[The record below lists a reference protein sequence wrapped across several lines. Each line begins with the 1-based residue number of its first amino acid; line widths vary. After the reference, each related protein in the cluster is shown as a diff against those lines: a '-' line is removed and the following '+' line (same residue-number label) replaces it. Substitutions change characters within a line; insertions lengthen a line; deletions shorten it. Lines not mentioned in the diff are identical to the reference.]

1 MYNLRSAAPYQN
13 AALNIHVPLVSHEGP
28 SASKILE
35 LINYK
40 FNLLFND
47 HFTVDLLLMILI
59 NFILQYYFI
68 LCLSSV
74 IQLFPVHMRF

>member
-13 AALNIHVPLVSHEGP
+13 AALNIHVLLVSHEGP

-35 LINYK
+35 LINFK
-40 FNLLFND
+40 FNVLFND
-47 HFTVDLLLMILI
+47 HFTIDLLMILI
-59 NFILQYYFI
+59 NFILQFYFI

>member
-1 MYNLRSAAPYQN
+1 MLT
-13 AALNIHVPLVSHEGP
+13 
-28 SASKILE
+28 ASKILE
-35 LINYK
+35 LINFK

-59 NFILQYYFI
+59 NFILQFYFI

-74 IQLFPVHMRF
+74 IQLFPLHMRF